1 MRKDILGYN
10 EYLENKNQNIEMDLD
25 ITEIKKD
32 IHEIKQNVNK
42 ILELM
47 NAVYSFETFEVEPK
61 KSEPEIKEQP
71 TEDDQYVL
79 FFDGCAKSNPG
90 LAGAGAVIYKNDVEI
105 WGDSKFVGMNE
116 TNNVAE
122 YMGLIFGL
130 RKALKLNI
138 NTIHVKG
145 DSKLIIE
152 QMKGHYKC
160 KSDNLK
166 DYHEK
171 TKEIANKFTKITY
184 EHVYREFNKR
194 ADELSNEGVLKE
206 K

>member
-1 MRKDILGYN
+1 
-10 EYLENKNQNIEMDLD
+10 MDLTILLIKQLIILNNKMESD
-25 ITEIKKD
+25 ITQLKKD

-42 ILELM
+42 ILELI
-47 NAVYSFETFEVEPK
+47 NAVYSFET
-61 KSEPEIKEQP
+61 SEGEHTKPEQIKEQP

-90 LAGAGAVIYKNDVEI
+90 IAGAGAVIYKNNIEI
-105 WGDSKFVGMNE
+105 WGDSKFVGVNE

-171 TKEIANKFTKITY
+171 AKEIANKFTKITY

>member
-1 MRKDILGYN
+1 MDSDI
-10 EYLENKNQNIEMDLD
+10 IEL
-25 ITEIKKD
+25 KKD

-47 NAVYSFETFEVEPK
+47 NAVYSFETSEVE
-61 KSEPEIKEQP
+61 SNEVLEPTKPEQP
-71 TEDDQYVL
+71 TENDQYVL

-105 WGDSKFVGMNE
+105 WGDSKFVGINE

-138 NTIHVKG
+138 NTIQIKG

-171 TKEIANKFTKITY
+171 AKEIANKFSKISY

>member
-1 MRKDILGYN
+1 MDSDIIQL
-10 EYLENKNQNIEMDLD
+10 
-25 ITEIKKD
+25 KKD

-47 NAVYSFETFEVEPK
+47 NAVYSFETSEIESNEVSANTKLEQ
-61 KSEPEIKEQP
+61 IKEQP
-71 TEDDQYVL
+71 TQDDQYVL

-105 WGDSKFVGMNE
+105 WCDSKFVGTNE

-138 NTIHVKG
+138 NIIQVKG

-171 TKEIANKFTKITY
+171 AKEIANKFSKISY
-184 EHVYREFNKR
+184 EHIYREFNKR

>member
-1 MRKDILGYN
+1 
-10 EYLENKNQNIEMDLD
+10 MDSE
-25 ITEIKKD
+25 ITQLKKD
-32 IHEIKQNVNK
+32 IREIKQNVNK

-47 NAVYSFETFEVEPK
+47 NAVYSFET
-61 KSEPEIKEQP
+61 SEIKSNEVLVPTKPEQINEQP

-90 LAGAGAVIYKNDVEI
+90 LAGSGAVIYKNNVEI
-105 WGDSKFVGMNE
+105 WGDSKFVGTNE

-130 RKALKLNI
+130 RKAVKLNI
-138 NTIHVKG
+138 STIHVKG

-171 TKEIANKFTKITY
+171 AKEIANKFTKITY

>member
-1 MRKDILGYN
+1 MDSDIIQL
-10 EYLENKNQNIEMDLD
+10 
-25 ITEIKKD
+25 KKD

-47 NAVYSFETFEVEPK
+47 NAVYSFETSEVEPT
-61 KSEPEIKEQP
+61 KSEQIKEQS
-71 TEDDQYVL
+71 TENDQYVL

-90 LAGAGAVIYKNDVEI
+90 LAGAGAVIYKNDFEI
-105 WGDSKFVGMNE
+105 WGDSKFVGINE
-116 TNNVAE
+116 TNNVDE

-138 NTIHVKG
+138 NIIHVKG

-171 TKEIANKFTKITY
+171 AKEIANKFNKISY

-194 ADELSNEGVLKE
+194 ADELSNEGILKE